1 MSQRRLETSLRRRST
16 FGFTLVELL
25 VVIAIIGVLVAL
37 LLPAV
42 QAAREAARRSQC
54 LNNVKQL
61 SVAQHNHESAFKY
74 FSYPID
80 KSGPERS
87 WSIPLL
93 PFFEQQAVFT
103 SYNQKLPWYD
113 AANAQAISTPLSTF
127 SCNSTPVSDSRLFS
141 GKTEKGIAYTGYI
154 GDYAAC
160 RQVKDTLITAGLVTI
175 VGDGIISK
183 DLKRRAKDVA
193 DGLSNT
199 ILFGERVGGPDHF
212 INGEV
217 NTAIPLSDGLCWGA
231 RASYTQLEGY
241 QADGVTSPGPR
252 AMNANN
258 SEFYGFHPGGGNFG
272 FGDGSVRYIREDIAI
287 STFAALLT
295 ADCGEVI
302 ADY

>member
-1 MSQRRLETSLRRRST
+1 MPRYVRSAHARLL
-16 FGFTLVELL
+16 GFTLVELL

-42 QAAREAARRSQC
+42 QAAREAARRSEC
-54 LNNVKQL
+54 LNNLKQL
-61 SVAQHNHESAFKY
+61 SMAQHNHESAFKY

-93 PFFEQQAVFT
+93 PFFEQQAVFNA
-103 SYNQKLPWYD
+103 YNQKLPWFD
-113 AANAQAISTPLSTF
+113 VANAGAISTPLKTF
-127 SCNSTPVSDSRLFS
+127 TCASSPVTEQRLFS
-141 GKTEKGIAYTGYI
+141 GATEKGIAYTGYI

-160 RQVKDTLITAGLVTI
+160 RQVKETLLTAGLVPV

-183 DLKRRAKDVA
+183 DLKRRAKDVR

-212 INGEV
+212 INGAV
-217 NTAIPLSDGLCWGA
+217 NTSIALSDGLCWAA
-231 RASYTQLEGY
+231 RANYTQLEGY
-241 QADGVTSPGPR
+241 QADGVAAPGPR

-258 SEFYGFHPGGGNFG
+258 SEFYGFHPGGANFG
-272 FGDGSVRYIREDIAI
+272 FGDGSVRFIREAI
-287 STFAALLT
+287 SIDAFAALLT
-295 ADCGEVI
+295 ADGGEVLSG
-302 ADY
+302 DE